1 MFRAAITASIISII
15 VLGSYPTLT
24 DAASQSTTQLQITSP
39 ASNAIVH
46 PGQTLAITVV
56 SPSNTGF
63 SNVAVIGEDPIG
75 FSNVANSLPAQVSL
89 AIPANIACRRYMLT
103 AVGSTSSGQNAQS
116 PTILIDVERP
126 DMPSALSTSISGIS
140 FQVIGEKGPMILLAT
155 FQDGSTLDVT
165 ESSNVAYASSNA
177 SVANIDP
184 NGIVTAVAPGSAS
197 ITATYTLAT
206 ARNPNYSGCHSR
218 CSAVANSCALSHL
231 SLVW

>member
-1 MFRAAITASIISII
+1 MCSPRNILATIRRTRRRLADNQLLTFAKTDLASVWPNIFMFRAAITASIISII

-63 SNVAVIGEDPIG
+63 SNVAVIGEDPVG

-103 AVGSTSSGQNAQS
+103 AVGST
-116 PTILIDVERP
+116 
-126 DMPSALSTSISGIS
+126 
-140 FQVIGEKGPMILLAT
+140 
-155 FQDGSTLDVT
+155 
-165 ESSNVAYASSNA
+165 
-177 SVANIDP
+177 
-184 NGIVTAVAPGSAS
+184 
-197 ITATYTLAT
+197 
-206 ARNPNYSGCHSR
+206 
-218 CSAVANSCALSHL
+218 
-231 SLVW
+231 